1 MEIEELKAVLFK
13 FKPMILIGF
22 LFMGYYF
29 FTQTQGDTL
38 ESAQQMNSFIQVET
52 EKEETIEENLIE
64 EVSLQYIYVDI
75 KGAVRRPGMYQLEHG
90 SRVYDVI
97 QVAEGLTDDAASDT
111 INLARL
117 LEDQMM
123 IYIPTIGEVEANV
136 TNSNNLTDQANLIL
150 SQTESASSSD
160 LVNIN
165 SADQAQLETLPG
177 IGPAK
182 AQAIIQYRQD
192 FGSFKNVQ
200 DLLEVS
206 GIGEKTFKQLEDM
219 VTVK

>member
-52 EKEETIEENLIE
+52 EKEETIEENLAE

-97 QVAEGLTDDAASDT
+97 QAAEGLTDDAASDT

-123 IYIPTIGEVEANV
+123 IYIPTIGEVEVNV
-136 TNSNNLTDQANLIL
+136 ANSNNLTDQANLIL

>member
-1 MEIEELKAVLFK
+1 MEIEELKAILFK
-13 FKPMILIGF
+13 FKPMVAIG
-22 LFMGYYF
+22 LLLMGYYF
-29 FTQTQGDTL
+29 FTQTPSDTL
-38 ESAQQMNSFIQVET
+38 ESSQQMNSFIQVET
-52 EKEETIEENLIE
+52 EKGETIEENLVE
-64 EVSLQYIYVDI
+64 ERSLQHIYVDI
-75 KGAVRRPGMYQLEHG
+75 KGAVRCPGMYQLEHG
-90 SRVYDVI
+90 TRVYDVI
-97 QVAEGLTDDAASDT
+97 QAAEGLTDDAASDT

-123 IYIPTIGEVEANV
+123 IYIPTLGEVEANV
-136 TNSNNLTDQANLIL
+136 THSNNLTDQPNFLL
-150 SQTESASSSD
+150 PQTESAGSSD